1 MLAFASTIHKSQ
13 GQTYV
18 LGVLD
23 LGESEGKQ
31 PGLSY
36 TGLSRFKDP
45 DGVYCDPAPT
55 LERLNWARTK
65 GQKLALAMRLAHE
78 SDLSQKAK

>member
-13 GQTYV
+13 GRTYV

-23 LGESEGKQ
+23 LGESEGKH

-36 TGLSRFKDP
+36 TSLSRFKDP
-45 DGVYCDPAPT
+45 GGVYCDPAPT

-78 SDLSQKAK
+78 RDLSQKAK